1 MLDVPSVSLLRT
13 FFTGNYGG
21 TIILGCT
28 VSAYPTVTSV
38 YWHKVSGSTTSP
50 VDMSIARYTGSSVNT
65 PSITITNLNSND
77 AGNYTCLAA
86 NSVGTGQ
93 SRQGPLTVIGSEY
106 LFI

>member
-1 MLDVPSVSLLRT
+1 MSLLRT
-13 FFTGNYGG
+13 FFTGNYGE
-21 TIILGCT
+21 TIILGCS

-38 YWHKVSGSTTSP
+38 YWHKVSGSTTST
-50 VDMSIARYTGSSVNT
+50 VNMSSARYSGSSVNT

-106 LFI
+106 IFI